1 MPFIDFETV
10 NAKTLKKKFKKTT
23 KIWYI
28 YSLRF
33 KSLAGTDIKET
44 AKKPRAIKFK
54 IQEKHMT

>member
-1 MPFIDFETV
+1 MPFMNFKTV

-33 KSLAGTDIKET
+33 KSLAGTQI
-44 AKKPRAIKFK
+44 
-54 IQEKHMT
+54 